1 MPPSRGNV
9 NAPSATRS
17 LFSVAV
23 ETAQPWPTSPIRS
36 ASPMTTS
43 VRNTSLNSASPVA
56 CRSGL
61 TSTPGAFM
69 STLK

>member
-1 MPPSRGNV
+1 MPPSRGSW

-17 LFSVAV
+17 FISVAV
-23 ETAQPWPTSPIRS
+23 ETCQPWPTSPIRS
-36 ASPMTTS
+36 ESGITTS

-61 TSTPGAFM
+61 TSMPGEVM
-69 STLK
+69 STPK